1 MSIES
6 KMYINGKE
14 FLIPDK
20 ILQIKKKQKH
30 RVKQQWCNLYFF
42 KKRMKKKVDPINVK
56 EDLVITS
63 ALQYQRNTFYK
74 MSAISRED
82 DTFDYYYKLKE
93 DAPIDIVK
101 KKNRPAKKVNSNWRN
116 YKKPLNEYERSNDG
130 KFVVRFD

>member
-1 MSIES
+1 
-6 KMYINGKE
+6 
-14 FLIPDK
+14 
-20 ILQIKKKQKH
+20 
-30 RVKQQWCNLYFF
+30 
-42 KKRMKKKVDPINVK
+42 
-56 EDLVITS
+56 
-63 ALQYQRNTFYK
+63 